1 MRYPPR
7 VLHRFPFLLRSR
19 PWRLCLW
26 FFFVLVGP
34 GLQWA
39 YAQDAF
45 ENVRYRLVVTYT
57 PDTRTMHGRATL
69 RGVWQGSQPL
79 DALHFFLPPN
89 TLQRRDPRE
98 SAGYSDLR
106 YAAGFR
112 AARLTVH
119 HVVERPHRPLPFALR
134 DDTTVPVGHVPDQA
148 ILHVPLPRAYQR
160 GETWEVTIT
169 FTTTVPYA
177 KNWGVYRGVL
187 ALDGRWYPMLVPH
200 RRGAWLWG
208 MQEFVH
214 ADYHVEVTTVAA
226 EQVVA
231 SMPWS
236 ARTMHGA
243 SHTFVGSGGPFYHL
257 GLSSSR
263 RWHRE
268 EDVNHLPT
276 LRVLLPPRDAKFA
289 APIMQTLR
297 SVLAFYHQYFGLTLP
312 EPILTVVVHE
322 RDQSWPYSAVTEN
335 LIFLS
340 RDLVRVPA
348 LVRRL
353 REYFLARA
361 LVRQWWGL
369 RTAYNRNTDRWIGE
383 GLATYLAFRWLDDT
397 YGRKRNFL
405 TWKGSWLPN
414 FSYRE
419 QSVDL
424 RYRRLAVRDADQ
436 HLTAP
441 IDAAADMR
449 SARHVYEKKGAL
461 IYAMLHDLLGAE
473 TFRDFVQII
482 VQRNNGTL
490 ISTADVRHAAEAA
503 SGKDLTWFFRQWV
516 EQRVKLDYAVGAVA
530 TMPQTDASGQKVYV
544 NRVEILRLGEAVMPL
559 TVTLLASDGVVHEV
573 QLDGTARREVVIWE
587 HRAALSDVI
596 IDREVR
602 LPDIER
608 LNNTSRVPYTVR
620 PLIDFPR
627 QDRYLIYP
635 FVTLDNNFIDGYT
648 GRLHLVG
655 QYLDE
660 QAVDLSVGIREKS
673 DDPSFEGAILRRRFP
688 HQAMST
694 SLSLTDRMSARTVTL
709 ATALVLRESHLQHH
723 IPANRLHMGYRVSFL
738 EDVDDFNGESV
749 PDDFATSTGRL
760 HSVILG
766 YERDIRVPTVMG
778 VPAGIIDEPLSYGY
792 VLRLSG
798 EIASEALGS
807 NRRDFRQVRGEANAY
822 IRLMNQ
828 TWLKLRIFGGWS
840 DVEVPLQRKLSLA
853 GVDKVRG
860 YTFRLRLLG
869 DRMLGGTVGLRFPLL
884 RDIRLEEPW
893 RYIGI
898 RGLHLGP
905 FVDGGW
911 VWDADEDINDASL
924 RSAVGLRVIIGL
936 GFGSL
941 MRFELAFD
949 IAHPIDEH
957 GRDEGEGVQ
966 FWVRVQATARG
977 GLH

>member
-1 MRYPPR
+1 MSYPPH
-7 VLHRFPFLLRSR
+7 VPHRCLSLLCYR
-19 PWRLCLW
+19 PWRLYLW
-26 FFFVLVGP
+26 FFFLLVGP
-34 GLQWA
+34 GMQWA

-45 ENVRYRLVVTYT
+45 ENVQYRLAVTYT
-57 PDTRTMHGRATL
+57 PETRTIHGYATI
-69 RGVWQGSQPL
+69 RGVWQGTQPL
-79 DALHFFLPPN
+79 EALHFFLPPN
-89 TLQRRDPRE
+89 TLQRRDPRQ

-112 AARLTVH
+112 GARLTVH
-119 HVVERPHRPLPFALR
+119 QVVERPQRSLTFTLR

-148 ILHVPLPRAYQR
+148 ILYVSLPRLYQQ

-177 KNWGVYRGVL
+177 KNWGIYRGVL
-187 ALDGRWYPMLVPH
+187 ALDGQWYPMLVPH
-200 RRGAWLWG
+200 RQGAWVWG

-214 ADYHVEVTTVAA
+214 ADYHLEVTTPAA

-231 SMPWS
+231 PMPWS
-236 ARTMHGA
+236 ARTVHGTLQ
-243 SHTFVGSGGPFYHL
+243 TFVGSGGPFYHL

-263 RWHRE
+263 RWYLK
-268 EDVNHLPT
+268 EDVNHIPT
-276 LRVLLPPRDAKFA
+276 LRVLLRPRDATFA
-289 APIMQTLR
+289 VPIIETLR
-297 SVLAFYHQYFGLTLP
+297 SVLAFYQQHFGLTLP

-361 LVRQWWGL
+361 LVGQWWGL
-369 RTAYNRNTDRWIGE
+369 RTAYNRNTDQWIGE
-383 GLATYLAFRWLDDT
+383 GLATYMAFRWLDGT

-441 IDAAADMR
+441 FDAAADVR

-461 IYAMLHDLLGAE
+461 IYSMLHDLLGPE
-473 TFRDFVQII
+473 TFRDFLQII

-516 EQRVKLDYAVGAVA
+516 EQRVKLDYAVGAVTA
-530 TMPQTDASGQKVYV
+530 TPQTDAAGQKVYV
-544 NRVEILRLGEAVMPL
+544 NRAEILRLGEAVMPL
-559 TVTLLASDGVVHEV
+559 TVTLLAGDGVVHAV
-573 QLDGTARREVVIWE
+573 QLDGKARREMVTWE
-587 HRAALSDVI
+587 HSAALSDVI
-596 IDREVR
+596 IDPEAR

-608 LNNTSRVPYTVR
+608 LNNASRVPYTVR

-627 QDRYLIYP
+627 QDRYLIFP
-635 FVTLDNNFIDGYT
+635 FVTLENNFIDGYIA
-648 GRLHLVG
+648 RLHLVG
-655 QYLDE
+655 RYLDE
-660 QAVDLSVGIREKS
+660 QAIDLNVGIREES
-673 DDPSFEGAILRRRFP
+673 DDPSFEGAILSRRFP
-688 HQAMST
+688 HRTMT
-694 SLSLTDRMSARTVTL
+694 TRLSLTDRMSARTVTL
-709 ATALVLRESHLQHH
+709 ATELVLRESHLRRR
-723 IPANRLHMGYRVSFL
+723 IPANRFHVGYRVSFL
-738 EDVDDFNGESV
+738 ERLDDFNGDSV

-760 HSVILG
+760 HSVLLG
-766 YERDIRVPTVMG
+766 YERDIRVPTVRG

-822 IRLMNQ
+822 LRLMNQ
-828 TWLKLRIFGGWS
+828 TWLKLRMFGGWS

-884 RDIRLEEPW
+884 RDIRLEDPW
-893 RYIGI
+893 RFVGV
-898 RGLHLGP
+898 RSAHLGP

-911 VWDADEDINDASL
+911 VWDADEDINDVDM
-924 RSAVGLRVIIGL
+924 RSAVGMRVIIGL

-949 IAHPIDEH
+949 IAHPLDEQ
-957 GRDEGEGVQ
+957 GRDEGEDVQ
-966 FWVRVQATARG
+966 FWVRIQSTARG